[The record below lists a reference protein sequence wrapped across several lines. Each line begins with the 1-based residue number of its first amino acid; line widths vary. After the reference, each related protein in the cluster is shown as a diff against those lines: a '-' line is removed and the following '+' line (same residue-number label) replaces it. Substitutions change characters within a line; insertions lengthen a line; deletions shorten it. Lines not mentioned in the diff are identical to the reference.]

1 MRNQIKGPMN
11 AETIRTVK
19 TFAGRMAWRFNQ
31 YNNLKAMN
39 KLFLIVIISHIVV
52 MAKAQEVIPIYS
64 GDIPGA
70 KPTPSTYVENTEV
83 RANGT
88 LSITKVS
95 VPTLTIFQAPK
106 HLSTGAAVII
116 CPGGGYG
123 ALAFSHEGIDVA
135 KRFNA
140 IGVTAFVFKYRLPS
154 DQIMIDKTYGPLQDA
169 QQAIYLVRKNA
180 RKYGIRKNKIGVMGF
195 SAGGHFASTLITHY
209 NDLKIANP
217 EKIDLRPN
225 FAVLVYPVI
234 SFEEAVHAGTMKNL
248 LGDNPTDSLK
258 RYFSAN
264 KNVDQQSPPV
274 YFVHA
279 KDDNAVPYTNSIL
292 MSEALKGKGINSEV
306 YLYEKGGHGFGL
318 INKTSDVDW
327 FNLMADWLKKQ
338 KF

>member
-1 MRNQIKGPMN
+1 
-11 AETIRTVK
+11 
-19 TFAGRMAWRFNQ
+19 MA
-31 YNNLKAMN
+31 K
-39 KLFLIVIISHIVV
+39 ISFFITLLLMV
-52 MAKAQEVIPIYS
+52 ASLSKAQEVIPIYNGS
-64 GDIPGA
+64 IPGA

-95 VPTLTIFQAPK
+95 IPTLTVFEAPK
-106 HLSTGAAVII
+106 DIATGAAVII

-180 RKYGIRKNKIGVMGF
+180 KKYGIKKNKIGIMGF

-209 NDLKIANP
+209 GDLKISNP

-225 FAVLVYPVI
+225 FGVLVYPVI
-234 SFEEAVHAGTMKNL
+234 SFEESVHAGTMKNL
-248 LGDNPTDSLK
+248 LGDHPTDSLK
-258 RYFSAN
+258 HYFSAN
-264 KNVDQQSPPV
+264 KNVNKKSPPV
-274 YFVHA
+274 YFIHA
-279 KDDNAVPYTNSIL
+279 KDDNAVPYANSIL
-292 MSEALKGKGINSEV
+292 MSDALKANGVSSEV

-327 FNLMADWLKKQ
+327 FNLMANWLKTQ
-338 KF
+338 KMN